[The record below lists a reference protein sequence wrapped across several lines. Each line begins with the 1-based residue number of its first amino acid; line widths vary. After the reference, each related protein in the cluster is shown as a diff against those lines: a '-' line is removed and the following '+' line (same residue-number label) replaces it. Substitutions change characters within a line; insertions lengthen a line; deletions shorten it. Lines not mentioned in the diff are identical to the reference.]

1 MTHQLIGKKK
11 VILYLFIFL
20 FLSTIINTKITS
32 YKKQLGKLKIYY
44 KDDLLEEHDLLAY
57 EDIKKLNIFS
67 RILSSINYL
76 IWGDV

>member
-32 YKKQLGKLKIYY
+32 YKKQLGKLKEI
-44 KDDLLEEHDLLAY
+44 
-57 EDIKKLNIFS
+57 
-67 RILSSINYL
+67 
-76 IWGDV
+76 